1 LLWNPASLIE
11 GEWYSP
17 RYSGLCVKHN
27 EVGRDFIP
35 NAIAA
40 AMHNPQKVLLEALY
54 LQEERLQI
62 FSIIPVCDCHIRAWQ
77 FCNETVC
84 KKICKPA
91 PWPNQSLLAQFPMAA
106 AVAQKLICSGG
117 LETSTKSHELCTGD
131 NIHIPGVQA
140 LQ

>member
-1 LLWNPASLIE
+1 VSLSSFFALHWTEGHCIGGAPTLLWNPASLIE

-54 LQEERLQI
+54 LQR
-62 FSIIPVCDCHIRAWQ
+62 RKTA
-77 FCNETVC
+77 N
-84 KKICKPA
+84 
-91 PWPNQSLLAQFPMAA
+91 LLNN
-106 AVAQKLICSGG
+106 
-117 LETSTKSHELCTGD
+117 TS
-131 NIHIPGVQA
+131 V
-140 LQ
+140 